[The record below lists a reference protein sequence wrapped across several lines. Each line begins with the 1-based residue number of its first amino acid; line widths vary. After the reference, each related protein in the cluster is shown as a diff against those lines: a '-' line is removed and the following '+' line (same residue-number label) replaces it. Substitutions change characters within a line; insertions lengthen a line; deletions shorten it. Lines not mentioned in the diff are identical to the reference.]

1 MIIFS
6 ILVKLVTVV
15 RAAKGD
21 IELLEGAIIY
31 SGIDNLLYS
40 SVNKVLG
47 FSNESILC
55 IVTIKLVTNRRFTLI

>member
-31 SGIDNLLYS
+31 PGIDNLLYS
-40 SVNKVLG
+40 SVNKVIG

-55 IVTIKLVTNRRFTLI
+55 IVTI

>member
-1 MIIFS
+1 MIII

-21 IELLEGAIIY
+21 IELLEGAILY

-40 SVNKVLG
+40 SVNKVIG
-47 FSNESILC
+47 FSN
-55 IVTIKLVTNRRFTLI
+55 